1 MASSPAP
8 TVAGAAERVAST
20 LTCGRSGSMAS
31 LGGPGSCRESCAE
44 LATTLATN
52 PTCHGMCVDGVLYDM
67 CQVLDLSTGSQR
79 GPGGE
84 QASSSST
91 SGSSNMYVKYDGGTL
106 SDVLGGHPLASVS
119 IPASG
124 CPPSVIPCCSVL
136 GGLSLASVS
145 IPASGCP
152 PPLIPCGSV
161 PLPSLLKS
169 LPLPFPEHC
178 APLKLG
184 SKLSGVYK
192 GEEIGLSLVEVSPVK
207 YLASGVDP
215 SCSSGIL

>member
-8 TVAGAAERVAST
+8 TVAGAAEQVAGT

-44 LATTLATN
+44 LATTLAAN

-106 SDVLGGHPLASVS
+106 SDCTRWASSCQRVHPCKRVPTACNPVLFSSRWAITCQRVHPFKRVPTSHNPLWFST
-119 IPASG
+119 
-124 CPPSVIPCCSVL
+124 PSF
-136 GGLSLASVS
+136 
-145 IPASGCP
+145 
-152 PPLIPCGSV
+152 
-161 PLPSLLKS
+161 PS
-169 LPLPFPEHC
+169 
-178 APLKLG
+178 
-184 SKLSGVYK
+184 
-192 GEEIGLSLVEVSPVK
+192 
-207 YLASGVDP
+207 
-215 SCSSGIL
+215 